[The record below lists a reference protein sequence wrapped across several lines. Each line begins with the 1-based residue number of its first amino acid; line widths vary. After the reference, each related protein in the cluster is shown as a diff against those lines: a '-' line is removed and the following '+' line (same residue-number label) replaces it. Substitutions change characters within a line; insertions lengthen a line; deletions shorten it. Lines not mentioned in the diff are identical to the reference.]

1 MNCLTIFWILSHCAI
16 TNRSEHSLLLHITVS
31 LTAAPN
37 GRSGSYYPVK
47 LSKSLVRKNHT
58 YAAGRESSFRSI
70 NRIPPTQPVL
80 AVHFLYCR
88 HKQKSYR
95 HLCSN

>member
-1 MNCLTIFWILSHCAI
+1 WILSHCAI
-16 TNRSEHSLLLHITVS
+16 TNRSQPRILLHITVS
-31 LTAAPN
+31 LNAAPN

-80 AVHFLYCR
+80 AVHYLYCI
-88 HKQKSYR
+88 HTQKSSE
-95 HLCSN
+95 HLCRNSIIFFP